1 MEELL
6 DIEPSDDDEMHPLQ
20 FKKKVFDTP
29 FFQMS
34 TGEIQKASIF
44 SNRLREL
51 GYRAGYVR
59 PPTIHDFRAE
69 GSYLI
74 GMLLLYSGLLYI
86 LCGTNVL

>member
-6 DIEPSDDDEMHPLQ
+6 DVEPPDEGEMHPLQ

-34 TGEIQKASIF
+34 TREIQKASIF
-44 SNRLREL
+44 SNHLREL

-69 GSYLI
+69 GFYLRYAPPI
-74 GMLLLYSGLLYI
+74 FQFTLYSLWD
-86 LCGTNVL
+86 